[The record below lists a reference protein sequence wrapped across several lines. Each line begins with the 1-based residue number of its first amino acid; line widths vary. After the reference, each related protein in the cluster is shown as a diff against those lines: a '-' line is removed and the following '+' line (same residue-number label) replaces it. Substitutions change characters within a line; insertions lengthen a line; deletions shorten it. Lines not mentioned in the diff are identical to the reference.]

1 MRLANGEFL
10 PSELVVWA
18 AGVKAPEVLRDL
30 DGLEATLL
38 NQLVVTPTLQT
49 TRDPDIFAIGD
60 CAACPREG
68 HTAPVPPRA
77 QAAHQ
82 QASHLLRQFRHRI
95 AGKPLEPFVY
105 RDLGSLVS
113 LGEYTTVGN
122 LMGFLV
128 GKTFFIEGYFAR
140 LMYHFPCTKFMRGRC
155 TEDGKCC
162 LEHWRGGSPG
172 DPGQWSNC
180 TRPIDVVGRRTVRLH
195 CLKGGEND
203 EIVVVTGGMGGLGE
217 TICVKMAQA
226 GYRVVA
232 TCSPGNTR
240 AKEWL
245 AAQKAQGFDFI
256 AVPVDVADYKSCA
269 TACARIAA
277 EVGPVD
283 VLCPITPASP
293 AT

>member
-140 LMYHFPCTKFMRGRC
+140 LMYHSLYKMHERALYGGRKMLLGTLARGLSR
-155 TEDGKCC
+155 
-162 LEHWRGGSPG
+162 RS
-172 DPGQWSNC
+172 
-180 TRPIDVVGRRTVRLH
+180 RPMVKLH
-195 CLKGGEND
+195 
-203 EIVVVTGGMGGLGE
+203 
-217 TICVKMAQA
+217 
-226 GYRVVA
+226 
-232 TCSPGNTR
+232 
-240 AKEWL
+240 
-245 AAQKAQGFDFI
+245 
-256 AVPVDVADYKSCA
+256 
-269 TACARIAA
+269 
-277 EVGPVD
+277 
-283 VLCPITPASP
+283 
-293 AT
+293 